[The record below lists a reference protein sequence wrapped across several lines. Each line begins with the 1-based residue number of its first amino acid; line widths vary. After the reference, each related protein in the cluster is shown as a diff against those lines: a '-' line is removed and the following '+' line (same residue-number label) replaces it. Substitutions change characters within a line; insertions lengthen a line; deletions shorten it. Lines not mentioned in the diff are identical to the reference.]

1 LLSFPQRFLSVI
13 WFDQLMVWAKKLL
26 RGGSAGNE
34 QLTAVVAA
42 VLLLLLAIEG
52 ATLLRLQSLLTVHA
66 FVGMLLIPVV
76 VLKFASTGW
85 RMLRYYRN
93 SDEYLRRGPPPVVLR
108 ALVAPAL
115 MLSTVVLFATGTAL
129 LVLGQTEGT
138 LVGLH
143 KASFIVWLGAAS
155 VHVLAHATK
164 LPRLLHARTEG
175 GGLRIALVLGAVSAG
190 FLLAIATLPGADQL
204 QDRAS
209 AHVGLDPD

>member
-1 LLSFPQRFLSVI
+1 
-13 WFDQLMVWAKKLL
+13 MVWAERLL

-76 VLKFASTGW
+76 VVKFASTGW

-93 SDEYLRRGPPPVVLR
+93 SEEYIRRGPPAVVLR
-108 ALVAPAL
+108 ALVAPVL
-115 MLSTVVLFATGTAL
+115 MLSTIVLFATGTAL

-138 LVGLH
+138 VVGLH
-143 KASFIVWLGAAS
+143 KASFIVWVGAA
-155 VHVLAHATK
+155 
-164 LPRLLHARTEG
+164 
-175 GGLRIALVLGAVSAG
+175 AV
-190 FLLAIATLPGADQL
+190 
-204 QDRAS
+204 
-209 AHVGLDPD
+209 